1 MCGILAVGSLGTGDQ
16 RWRWARVALPRGQAQ
31 RRVVEEEKRNRRR
44 RKNRDGARQKEQNR
58 NIGILMQWWWC
69 IGILMQC
76 GFEQWEPFC
85 SPGGKCLAFC
95 ILHAFVI
102 CCDTVS
108 SVSHQYH
115 VLAQVLCLNTTLM
128 VVSGM
133 RGSLY
138 HMCWGFYNHLLYLR
152 WSNQEITI
160 TN

>member
-115 VLAQVLCLNTTLM
+115 VLAQLINYFVSTPPWWWW
-128 VVSGM
+128 VVCEGVCIICAEVAIII
-133 RGSLY
+133 Y
-138 HMCWGFYNHLLYLR
+138 CN
-152 WSNQEITI
+152 
-160 TN
+160 